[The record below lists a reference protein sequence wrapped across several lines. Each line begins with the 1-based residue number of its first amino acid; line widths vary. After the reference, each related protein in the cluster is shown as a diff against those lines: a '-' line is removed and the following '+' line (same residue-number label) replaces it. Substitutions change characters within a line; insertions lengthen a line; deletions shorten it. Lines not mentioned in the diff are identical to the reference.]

1 MRRTVAVDHRCS
13 VKCTFHHISNGSG
26 SIWCTYE
33 HTACFTAV
41 QIDVFL
47 SFTFSFAW
55 VLILLM
61 CFLSVNV
68 FVGWWLNKCVLK
80 IKKTELK
87 DLIFESNK
95 CTVSIKSL
103 LLLRQVMTCCEDR
116 KLGGWLVNN
125 CVASARI
132 NTYVVHIVLMKLFSS
147 QLSALKL
154 NSFRNWTQWRLL
166 NLNWAHLFSG
176 VPQGV
181 QFVPLQFLPR
191 CSFVGFEMFSSFIL
205 LIQTSDTGRIL
216 FWELHMF
223 ITNVSPVC
231 SCLELVSWS

>member
-1 MRRTVAVDHRCS
+1 MIAEQIR
-13 VKCTFHHISNGSG
+13 
-26 SIWCTYE
+26 YE
-33 HTACFTAV
+33 
-41 QIDVFL
+41 
-47 SFTFSFAW
+47 
-55 VLILLM
+55 
-61 CFLSVNV
+61 
-68 FVGWWLNKCVLK
+68 NK
-80 IKKTELK
+80 KKALK

-95 CTVSIKSL
+95 CTVSMKW
-103 LLLRQVMTCCEDR
+103 LLLRWQVMTHVV
-116 KLGGWLVNN
+116 KTVNW
-125 CVASARI
+125 
-132 NTYVVHIVLMKLFSS
+132 VVYWSIIALPQPGSTLMLYIVLMKLFSS

-154 NSFRNWTQWRLL
+154 NIFRNWTPWRLL

-191 CSFVGFEMFSSFIL
+191 CSFVGFEMLFSSFIL
-205 LIQTSDTGRIL
+205 LIQTSNTGRIL